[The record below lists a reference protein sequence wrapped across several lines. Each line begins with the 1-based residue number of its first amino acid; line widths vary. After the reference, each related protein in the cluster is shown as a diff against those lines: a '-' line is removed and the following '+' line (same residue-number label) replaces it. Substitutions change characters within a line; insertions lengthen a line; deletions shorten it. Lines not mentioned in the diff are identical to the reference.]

1 MILKPCSALP
11 LLLILA
17 FGPLVAAGAVE
28 AGDTVPGKVTGVVV
42 DAASGDPLFGATVY
56 FRDTSYGTMCDLNGH
71 YLLENVSAGNY
82 VLEVSMIGYNK
93 LVATGVAVEAGA
105 TVELNIPLEPEA
117 IELEEEVVIEAKALR
132 NTGAALLKDRQKA
145 PAVSD
150 AISAAEI
157 SRAGSGDAAE
167 AMSHVTGAS
176 VVEGKYVYIRGLG
189 DRYSTVQLNGASLPS
204 SDPDRKTVP
213 MDLFPTNLLDN
224 IVTTKSFT
232 PDKPGNFTG
241 GSIDIG
247 TKSFPENLTLSVS
260 ATSSFNTQSSLK
272 DGFLTYNGGG
282 WDWLG
287 RDDGTREL
295 PDLLASGEVD
305 VPDVGS
311 SYSDLEKALQLD
323 RISKAF
329 SPVMAPTTRI
339 APLNNSHSVALGN
352 QMNVLNRPLGF
363 LGTFTYSRKFSSYDM
378 GSSGRWQLSGHVDKT
393 NTLTNNFQLND
404 ARSSEEILWGG
415 LLKFSY
421 KLSPNQEI
429 SSTYMH
435 NHNSDDV
442 ARVLHGSFPR
452 DLEPEAVYETRVLQ
466 FKERN
471 IRSLQVQGKHHLKSL
486 LDTRVEWSGSQA
498 ESAQDEPDLRFFTND
513 YTTRT
518 RQGRLDTLYSIAP
531 SIYPL
536 PTRYFRSLDESNRE
550 LQANFVVPLKLSASM
565 RGTFKFGG
573 TYLDTGRRF
582 RERRFEYDQDKIKY
596 DGDPQAFFQGSN
608 VGIIDSTSSRLVRFG
623 NYVRDATQASS
634 NFDGDQQ
641 IYAGFAMVDLAFTRS
656 FRAIVGGRLEATR
669 IEVASLDSSKESG
682 ELSNDDLLPS
692 LSLVYT
698 IRDNMNLRGSYG
710 LTLARPTFRELAPY
724 SSFDFVGAFTFTG
737 NPHLKRTLIDNF
749 DLRWEWFIRPGEIYS
764 ASVFYKDFQNP
775 IERAILTINGEVQ
788 FQNVDAAR
796 VAGIEFEARKSLEQ
810 LSPGLKFFFAGAN
823 LSLVDSKVSLPPS
836 ELATKRAVDPD
847 ISDQR
852 SLQGQS
858 PYLLNLDLAYDNFQS
873 GTAAGFYYN
882 IFGRRL
888 SEVSLGGTPNVY
900 EMPRG
905 SLDFT
910 FARDFNHAYRIKFSA
925 RNLLN
930 PEVRKIYPF
939 KGVEYVA
946 QEYTRGRSFSLGLT
960 YKVNP

>member
-1 MILKPCSALP
+1 MTLKRIFIFFLATFPVLGP
-11 LLLILA
+11 LLTVGSGQA
-17 FGPLVAAGAVE
+17 QNAA
-28 AGDTVPGKVTGVVV
+28 PGKVAGVVV
-42 DAASGDPLFGATVY
+42 DAESGDPLVGATVF
-56 FRDTSYGTMCDLNGH
+56 FRDTNYGTMCDLDGN
-71 YLLENVSAGNY
+71 YLMDNVVPGTY
-82 VLEVSMIGYNK
+82 VLEVSIIGYNR
-93 LVATGVAVEAGA
+93 LTATGVLVEAGT
-105 TVELNIPLEPEA
+105 TVKLDVSLQPEA
-117 IELEEEVVIEAKALR
+117 IELDEEVVVEAEALR

-213 MDLFPTNLLDN
+213 MDMFPANLLDN

-241 GSIDIG
+241 GSINIG
-247 TKSFPENLTLSVS
+247 TKSFPENLTVSVS
-260 ATSSFNTQSSLK
+260 ATTSFNAQSSLK
-272 DGFLTYNGGG
+272 DGFLTYDGGE

-295 PDLLASGEVD
+295 PDLLADGEVE

-311 SYSDLEKALQLD
+311 SYSDAEKARQLD

-329 SPVMAPTTRI
+329 SPVMAPTTRNV
-339 APLNNSHSVALGN
+339 PLNNSHSVALGN
-352 QMNVLNRPLGF
+352 QMDVLNRPLGF
-363 LGTFTYSRKFSSYDM
+363 LATFTYSRKFSSYDE

-415 LLKFSY
+415 LLNFSC
-421 KLSPNQEI
+421 KLSPNHEL
-429 SSTYMH
+429 SSTFMQ

-442 ARVLHGSFPR
+442 ARILRGSFPR

-471 IRSLQVQGKHHLKSL
+471 IRSSQVQGKHHLKSL
-486 LDTRVEWSGSQA
+486 LDTRVEWSGSQT
-498 ESAQDEPDLRFFTND
+498 ETSQDEPDLRFFTND

-518 RQGRLDTLYSIAP
+518 RQGRQDTLYNIAP

-536 PTRYFRSLDESNRE
+536 PTRYFRNLDEFNRE
-550 LQANFVVPLKLSASM
+550 LQANIAVPLKLTRST

-573 TYLDTGRRF
+573 TYLQTGRSF

-596 DGDPQAFFQGSN
+596 DGDPLTFFEGSN
-608 VGIIDSTSSRLVRFG
+608 VGIIDSTGSRLIRFG
-623 NYVRDATQASS
+623 NYVRDATQPSS
-634 NFDGDQQ
+634 NFDGDQR
-641 IYAGFAMVDLAFTRS
+641 IYAGYAMVDLAFTRNL
-656 FRAIVGGRLEATR
+656 RAIFGGRLESTR
-669 IEVASLDSSKESG
+669 IEVASLDSAKQAG

-692 LSLVYT
+692 VSLVYS

-737 NPHLKRTLIDNF
+737 NPDLKRTLIDNF
-749 DLRWEWFIRPGEIYS
+749 DLRWEWFDRPGEIY
-764 ASVFYKDFQNP
+764 AGSVFYKDFQNP

-788 FQNVDAAR
+788 FQNVEAAR
-796 VAGIEFEARKSLEQ
+796 VMGIEFEARKSLEQ
-810 LSPGLKFFFAGAN
+810 LNPRMKFFFAGAN
-823 LSLVDSKVSLPPS
+823 LSLVDSEVSLPPS
-836 ELATKRAVDPD
+836 ELEAKRAVDPD
-847 ISDQR
+847 ISGNR

-858 PYLLNLDLAYDNFQS
+858 PYLLNVDLSYDNFEN

-882 IFGRRL
+882 LFGRRL
-888 SEVSLGGTPNVY
+888 AEVSLGGTPNVY
-900 EMPRG
+900 ELPRG

-910 FARDFNHAYRIKFSA
+910 FAGNFNHAYRIKFSA
-925 RNLLN
+925 KNLLN
-930 PEVRKIYPF
+930 PDVRKVYPF
-939 KGVEYVA
+939 KGIDYVA

-960 YKVNP
+960 YEVNR

>member
-1 MILKPCSALP
+1 MILKRCFALP

-17 FGPLVAAGAVE
+17 LAPWLTAGGLE
-28 AGDTVPGKVTGVVV
+28 AESTAPGKITGVVV
-42 DAASGDPLFGATVY
+42 DAASGEPLVGAAV
-56 FRDTSYGTMCDLNGH
+56 FFQGSSYGTMCDLNGH
-71 YLLENVSAGNY
+71 YSIENIQPEIY

-93 LVATGVAVEAGA
+93 LVATDVVVEAGA
-105 TVELNIPLEPEA
+105 TVKLDISLQPEA
-117 IELEEEVVIEAKALR
+117 IELDEEVVVEAKALR

-213 MDLFPTNLLDN
+213 MDMFPTNLLDN

-260 ATSSFNTQSSLK
+260 ATTTYNTQSSLK
-272 DGFLTYNGGG
+272 DGFLTYDGGG

-295 PDLLASGEVD
+295 PDFLAGGGVE

-311 SYSDLEKALQLD
+311 SYSDAEKALQLD
-323 RISKAF
+323 RISKSF
-329 SPVMAPTTRI
+329 SPVMAPTARN

-363 LGTFTYSRKFSSYDM
+363 LGTFTYSRKFSSYDQ

-415 LLKFSY
+415 LLNLSY
-421 KLSPNQEI
+421 KLSPNHEL
-429 SSTYMH
+429 SSTFMQ

-442 ARVLHGSFPR
+442 ARMLHGSFPR

-471 IRSLQVQGKHHLKSL
+471 IRSLQVQGKHHLESL
-486 LDTRVEWSGSQA
+486 LDTRVEWSGSRS
-498 ESAQDEPDLRFFTND
+498 ETSQDEPDLRFFTND

-550 LQANFVVPLKLSASM
+550 LQASIAVPLKLTTST

-573 TYLDTGRRF
+573 SYLDTERSF

-596 DGDPQAFFQGSN
+596 DGDSQAFFQQSK
-608 VGIIDSTSSRLVRFG
+608 VGITDSTSSRLIRFG

-641 IYAGFAMVDLAFTRS
+641 IYAGYAMVDLAFTHNL
-656 FRAIVGGRLEATR
+656 RAIVGGRLEATR
-669 IEVASLDSSKESG
+669 LEVASLDSSKESG
-682 ELSNDDLLPS
+682 KLSNDDLLPS
-692 LSLVYT
+692 LSLVYS

-737 NPHLKRTLIDNF
+737 NPDLKRTLIDNF
-749 DLRWEWFIRPGEIYS
+749 DLRWEWFNRPGEIYA

-796 VAGIEFEARKSLEQ
+796 VLGIEFEARRGLEH

-836 ELATKRAVDPD
+836 ELAAKRAVDPD

-858 PYLLNLDLAYDNFQS
+858 PYLLNLDLAYDNYES

-910 FARDFNHAYRIKFSA
+910 FARDFNHAYRIKFRA
-925 RNLLN
+925 KNLLN
-930 PEVRKIYPF
+930 PQVRKIYPF
-939 KGVEYVA
+939 KGVDYVA

-960 YKVNP
+960 YKLNP